1 MQTVADDDGKR
12 ANKHGLGRGLDSLI
26 PTSIDEMGEEVK
38 VNATDFISVS
48 LIDPN
53 PHQPRQNFEEVSLS
67 ELASSIREHGILQP
81 LLLTPNE
88 DRYQLIAGERR
99 LRAAKIAGLK
109 EVPVIIR
116 TLDDQSKLE
125 LALIE
130 NVQRENLNPI
140 EAAYSY
146 KKLMDEFNLTQ
157 DEVARKVGKARSTI
171 ANTIRLLSLP
181 AEIKAALSRG
191 VITEGHART
200 LLGIENKE
208 EQLLLFQN
216 MVSGKITV
224 RQAESR
230 SSRVR
235 GNTLTQPKDPDF
247 EAAEKKLEETLGSKV
262 VIKSKSKGGQIVI
275 NYYNF
280 EDLER
285 IYKKIIN
292 S

>member
-1 MQTVADDDGKR
+1 MQTVTDDDGKKL
-12 ANKHGLGRGLDSLI
+12 NKHGLGRGLDSLI
-26 PTSIDEMGEEVK
+26 PISIDETGEEIK
-38 VNATDFISVS
+38 VNATDFISVG

-67 ELASSIREHGILQP
+67 ELAGSIREHGILQP

-88 DRYQLIAGERR
+88 NRYQLIAGERR

-116 TLDDQSKLE
+116 TLDEQSKLE

-171 ANTIRLLSLP
+171 ANTVRLLSLP
-181 AEIKAALSRG
+181 VEIKAALSKG

-200 LLGIENKE
+200 LLGIENKD

-230 SSRVR
+230 SSRVKNSAA
-235 GNTLTQPKDPDF
+235 GKTKDPNF

-275 NYYNF
+275 GYYSL

-285 IYKKIIN
+285 IYKIITN